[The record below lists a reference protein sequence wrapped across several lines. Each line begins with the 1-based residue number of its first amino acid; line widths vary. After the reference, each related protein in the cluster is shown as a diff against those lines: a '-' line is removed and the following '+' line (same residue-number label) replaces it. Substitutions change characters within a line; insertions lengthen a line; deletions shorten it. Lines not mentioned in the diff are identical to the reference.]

1 MAKCNYLL
9 QCITVTNEIVAKIES
24 LFFKFLWNDTPDKL
38 KRNYEKGGLRMID
51 IKTQLQTFQI
61 KWVLRFISDND
72 TTWKII
78 PKFHFEKYGKN
89 FALFKINLGTENN
102 LS

>member
-1 MAKCNYLL
+1 
-9 QCITVTNEIVAKIES
+9 
-24 LFFKFLWNDTPDKL
+24 
-38 KRNYEKGGLRMID
+38 MID

-61 KWVLRFISDND
+61 KWVLRLISDND

-89 FALFKINLGTENN
+89 FALFKMNFGTGKNLKDIKLPNFYKN
-102 LS
+102 LIAAKDFID